1 MCSLTY
7 MELSE
12 KIIISHKMKSDT
24 ASYVLQGHF
33 KANSIIKVLHYQNI
47 HQWINQ
53 YIKLHLESF
62 SSLFHCYFF
71 SISWYFILLNSVVW
85 CNIYLQI

>member
-47 HQWINQ
+47 HQ
-53 YIKLHLESF
+53 
-62 SSLFHCYFF
+62 
-71 SISWYFILLNSVVW
+71 
-85 CNIYLQI
+85 